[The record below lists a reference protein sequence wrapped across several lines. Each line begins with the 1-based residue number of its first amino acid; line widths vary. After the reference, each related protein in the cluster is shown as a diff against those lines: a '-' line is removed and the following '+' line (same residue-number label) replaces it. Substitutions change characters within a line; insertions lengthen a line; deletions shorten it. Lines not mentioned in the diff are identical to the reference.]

1 MEGGFPCSKVNRFV
15 RTTNLRKN
23 IGISVKNKVNQPGC
37 FRYGC
42 FVAGTIFVVL
52 TSFLV
57 WWSVRSVRLAYE
69 FYTSEQGAPFVVE
82 VPQSADVQHRGAEK
96 INRLMEAY
104 EGNKSLK
111 LEFTSAELNGGLQQ
125 RGLGSNLLVDVV
137 DSRIELKFS
146 LPLGFFGEWPAAEII
161 LGDMTARHVVGELS
175 ATVRI
180 DKGEPEVALEKLV
193 LKRRALE
200 DMARE
205 HASEWLV
212 GAIRSG
218 LETKRS
224 GSPLVSLS
232 ALDSRVYVELTQISV
247 D

>member
-1 MEGGFPCSKVNRFV
+1 M

-42 FVAGTIFVVL
+42 FVAGIIFVVL

-69 FYTSEQGAPFVVE
+69 FYTSEKGAPFVVE

-96 INRLMEAY
+96 INRLIEAY
-104 EGNKSLK
+104 EANESLK
-111 LEFTSAELNGGLQQ
+111 VEFTSAELNGGLQR

-161 LGDMTARHVVGELS
+161 LGDMTARHIVGQLS

-180 DKGEPEVALEKLV
+180 DDGQPEVNLEKLV

-232 ALDSRVYVELTQISV
+232 ALDSRVYVELTQLPV
-247 D
+247 G